1 METMD
6 FRSFIDDHSLTES
19 LNSPQEFY
27 MTDDTKL
34 PMQVHA
40 AFSIDGDENSMYVI
54 SLVQS
59 KTAGMYILDVGRT
72 PKGGGKSY
80 YWKFHSPSDLRP
92 VLSTLVKF
100 VETSMQLLGPKLKGI
115 AVRFRMANTKMME
128 VSERI
133 ATKMI
138 KKSYMKSM
146 KIVPVKQP
154 DVETKKN
161 KAGEKGVFYGKTQRY
176 LFIAKK
182 VVVPATIFKAKNF
195 KTLGYDFDLSK
206 GLTTKNPLPYE
217 TLAEL
222 KPKVVVKPVKSVT
235 PSKKYAISGLKVQLT
250 NDDIV
255 DVIGGVNTK
264 DTVTLNHDE
273 EKMKEVEKAKDLV
286 DKADQAKTSE
296 STFSDHSKDDFNSKT
311 SLSIKSLM
319 LGHKT
324 FDDFAVWMALPIFNA
339 IREEIDDL
347 MELSP
352 NDHVT
357 GRKEAAA
364 VSVSKLFLDKVF
376 KATKMDVVL
385 MKEVGM
391 FKKNGDINK
400 IKHRSLASL
409 YYDFKLDV
417 NDGTFIPKV
426 KGDNDTIEGVI
437 GSGIVKIRKVRQLG
451 DAKSKELASPN
462 GASDEEEDTLAW
474 IKKPATMPQKIAAIM
489 QTLSFNGMVIN
500 LLKHGYDESM
510 FNKSNLKYV
519 VDKLS
524 FSKMATLDHVGLST
538 DLSDLDAW
546 REVMKAIASY
556 TNIDSLMKQNAE
568 PLKKMKEWLNS
579 DNAKKLDGIDTEA
592 NISSSASTDL
602 LSGHTI
608 LKSTSVTAEALHDTI
623 NDDPFGPIAIPGKT
637 HRRQWHQDNWYE
649 NDTKVEKFLMDY
661 FGSAMEKLSASQKNA
676 IHKYSSSSGDV
687 NNALRSIYDK
697 VAEADPKKL
706 EYSPVDDND
715 INHLSPSAANDDI
728 YMPVSKCQNLLQC
741 FEDLPTTPE
750 NMWVYRGTDAP
761 YNPPLGVSK
770 MQFRE
775 NLVPGELY
783 WDGGFMSTSIKA
795 SIDFASQIRFRFYL
809 PKGTPVVPLLTN
821 KYSPL
826 HHGERELILPPG
838 STFKIIERNAKD
850 PWETSDQTTSI
861 YVTAVY
867 MGSIHHDVREKAKS
881 LMKG

>member
-1 METMD
+1 MD

-154 DVETKKN
+154 EVETKKN

-182 VVVPATIFKAKNF
+182 VVAPATIFKAKNF
-195 KTLGYDFDLSK
+195 KTLGYDFDLTK

-222 KPKVVVKPVKSVT
+222 KPKVVVKPVKSLT
-235 PSKKYAISGLKVQLT
+235 PSKKYAIAGLKVQLS

-273 EKMKEVEKAKDLV
+273 EKMKEAEKAKDLV
-286 DKADQAKTSE
+286 DKADPKF
-296 STFSDHSKDDFNSKT
+296 TFSNHSKADFNAKT

-324 FDDFAVWMALPIFNA
+324 FDDFAVWMALPVFNA
-339 IREEIDDL
+339 IRKEIDDL

-352 NDHVT
+352 YDHET
-357 GRKEAAA
+357 GRLEAAA

-376 KATKMDVVL
+376 KEATKMDVVL
-385 MKEVGM
+385 MKDVGM

-400 IKHRSLASL
+400 MKHRILAQR

-426 KGDNDTIEGVI
+426 NGNNDTIEGVI

-462 GASDEEEDTLAW
+462 STSGEEEDTLAW
-474 IKKPATMPQKIAAIM
+474 IKKPATMPQKIAAIIQM
-489 QTLSFNGMVIN
+489 DAFNTMVTN
-500 LLKHGYDESM
+500 LLKHGYDESK
-510 FNKSNLKYV
+510 FSEPNLKYV
-519 VDKLS
+519 VGKLS
-524 FSKMATLDHVGLST
+524 FSRMATLDRVGLPT

-556 TNIDSLMKQNAE
+556 TSITSLGKQNAE

-579 DNAKKLDGIDTEA
+579 DNAKKLDGHVTSAD
-592 NISSSASTDL
+592 NSSSAPIDFL
-602 LSGHTI
+602 AGHTI
-608 LKSTSVTAEALHDTI
+608 IKSTSVTAEALHDTI

-637 HRRQWHQDNWYE
+637 HRRQWHQDNDYD
-649 NDTKVEKFLMDY
+649 NDVKVEAFLMDH
-661 FGSAMEKLSASQKNA
+661 FGSAMEKMPYSQKEA
-676 IHKYSSSSGDV
+676 IHRYSSSSSDV

-697 VAEADPKKL
+697 VVEADPKKL
-706 EYSPVDDND
+706 EYSPIDDNT
-715 INHLSPSAANDDI
+715 INHLNPKAVDINNYSA
-728 YMPVSKCQNLLQC
+728 VEKCQNLLQC

-761 YNPPLGVSK
+761 YNPPLGVTK
-770 MQFRE
+770 AQFRE
-775 NLVPGELY
+775 NLVPGEMY
-783 WDGGFMSTSIKA
+783 WDGGFMSTSIRA
-795 SIDFASQIRFRFYL
+795 NIDFASQIRFRFYL

-821 KYSPL
+821 KYSPT
-826 HHGERELILPPG
+826 HHGERELILRPG

-850 PWETSDQTTSI
+850 PWETSGQTRPI
-861 YVTAVY
+861 YITAVY
-867 MGSIHHDVREKAKS
+867 VGSIHHDVREKAKS